1 MARPRAKECGDLMDE
16 TSREGGGMPE
26 RSGDHRTPLP
36 GRDEPL
42 LDRNAH
48 KRAPNDAFAPGA
60 WDLEPEAAAP
70 TVEPDD
76 DLGFIEPIEN
86 TPGSLTRAKSAVSLD
101 PAVKAAAVWLHMF
114 SRTLKTCRLYDAG
127 NPTVQRFRDELV
139 RSLLETLATHGA
151 ITFRFTA
158 DEVTCDGQPV
168 YTARSRDD
176 NLAFAFY
183 RDGVR
188 GLTLQPELVERECL
202 ALVDAVLG
210 VTGQNLDGD
219 DLVTLLWEAN
229 LRHIDV
235 DYIPA
240 EGEAGSGGDGN
251 AIGGPEDGAGALL
264 PWPTASAPEQA
275 QGDSTDA
282 LQSSAA
288 GANDTRDTPERS
300 EDWAFGDSPDE
311 VEATFA
317 ELDSMAPEETRRFR
331 TEFDA
336 ERRVPPAT
344 AGLAIA
350 YACLHTEVT
359 DDDRREMA
367 RFLPRVLRAAIAAGT
382 WGDAREALR
391 LVRDADVGEWSDEM
405 FTQEVL
411 QPVSIA
417 RVVEKLDQQGPASVS
432 EFLALAHELG
442 PAALDW
448 LTLTLSESQ
457 TRMTR
462 QLVAEAIA
470 VRVQEDPTL
479 LAPWLNDPRW
489 YVVRNVVHI
498 LGWVGGPGVVPLLQT
513 AVRYPDPRV
522 TAEVVTALQG
532 VELRLAR
539 PVLIRAL
546 EGADTKLFCQ
556 ILQQLSAARDPAVA
570 RYVTGFIVQDKFLLR
585 PVEERRAIYA
595 AIASTAGDEVVA
607 ELELALNSGNWFDRE
622 QEVHRHAVARC
633 LARIGTPKAL
643 AALEAGAQSRR
654 APVRQAC
661 TSALESRKAA

>member
-1 MARPRAKECGDLMDE
+1 MDE
-16 TSREGGGMPE
+16 TSREGGGTPE
-26 RSGDHRTPLP
+26 RLGAHRTPLP

-48 KRAPNDAFAPGA
+48 ARGPSEAFPPGA
-60 WDLEPEAAAP
+60 WDLDPAAVLPAPEPE
-70 TVEPDD
+70 DD
-76 DLGFIEPIEN
+76 PGFAHAVGSPSA
-86 TPGSLTRAKSAVSLD
+86 SLTRSNGVASLE
-101 PAVKAAAVWLHMF
+101 PAVKAAAMWLHMF

-139 RSLLETLATHGA
+139 RALDETLAAFGA

-168 YTARSRDD
+168 YTARTRDD

-188 GLTLQPELVERECL
+188 GLTLQPGIDAPECL
-202 ALVDAVLG
+202 AIVDAVLG
-210 VTGQNLDGD
+210 VSGQNLDGD

-229 LRHIDV
+229 LRHVDV

-240 EGEAGSGGDGN
+240 EGEAGSGGEGS
-251 AIGGPEDGAGALL
+251 AIGGPDDGAGALL
-264 PWPTASAPEQA
+264 PWPTAAAPEPGA
-275 QGDSTDA
+275 TDA
-282 LQSSAA
+282 AGDPHSTAA
-288 GANDTRDTPERS
+288 GANDTTDSPERS
-300 EDWAFGDSPDE
+300 EDWSFGESPDE
-311 VEATFA
+311 VEATFV
-317 ELDSMAPEETRRFR
+317 ELDAMAPEESSRFR

-336 ERRVPPAT
+336 ERRVSPAT
-344 AGLAIA
+344 AGLAVA

-359 DDDRREMA
+359 DDDRRELA
-367 RFLPRVLRAAIAAGT
+367 RFLPRVLRAAIAAGA
-382 WGDAREALR
+382 WGDAREALQ
-391 LVRDADVGEWSDEM
+391 LVRSSQTGEWSDET

-411 QPVSIA
+411 QPVSVT
-417 RVVEKLDQQGPASVS
+417 RVVEKLDQQGPAAVN

-442 PAALDW
+442 AAALDW

-470 VRVQEDPTL
+470 VRVQADPQL

-498 LGWVGGPGVVPLLQT
+498 LGWVGGAGVVPLLQL
-513 AVRYPDPRV
+513 AVRYGDPRV
-522 TAEVVTALQG
+522 TTEVVTALQG
-532 VELRLAR
+532 IELRLAR

-546 EGADTKLFCQ
+546 EGADSKLFCL

-570 RYVTGFIVQDKFLLR
+570 RYVMGFIVQDRFLQR
-585 PVEERRAIYA
+585 PVEERRAVYA
-595 AIASTAGDEVVA
+595 AIASTGGDEIAA
-607 ELELALNSGNWFDRE
+607 ELDAALNGGNWFDRE
-622 QEVHRHAVARC
+622 QEVHRHAIARC

-661 TSALESRKAA
+661 DAALQSRRAA

>member
-1 MARPRAKECGDLMDE
+1 MDE
-16 TSREGGGMPE
+16 TTREGGGMPE

-42 LDRNAH
+42 LDRNAL
-48 KRAPNDAFAPGA
+48 KRGPVDAFAPGA
-60 WDLEPEAAAP
+60 WDLEPAVPTPAP
-70 TVEPDD
+70 EPDD
-76 DLGFIEPIEN
+76 DPGFAEPLES
-86 TPGSLTRAKSAVSLD
+86 TPGSLTRSKSAASLD
-101 PAVKAAAVWLHMF
+101 PAVKAAALWLHMF

-139 RSLLETLATHGA
+139 RSLDETLAAHGA
-151 ITFRFTA
+151 MTYRFTA
-158 DEVTCDGQPV
+158 DEVTCDGEPV
-168 YTARSRDD
+168 YTARTRDD

-188 GLTLQPELVERECL
+188 GLTLQPGMADRECL
-202 ALVDAVLG
+202 AIVDAVLG

-229 LRHIDV
+229 LRHVDV

-240 EGEAGSGGDGN
+240 EGEAGSAGEGT

-264 PWPTASAPEQA
+264 PWPTAAAPEA
-275 QGDSTDA
+275 GAAGASADE

-288 GANDTRDTPERS
+288 GANDTGETQERS
-300 EDWAFGDSPDE
+300 EDWSFGESPDE

-317 ELDSMAPEETRRFR
+317 ELDAMAPDETRRFMA
-331 TEFDA
+331 EFEA

-344 AGLAIA
+344 AGLAVA

-359 DDDRREMA
+359 PDDRREMA

-382 WGDAREALR
+382 WADAREALR
-391 LVRDADVGEWSDEM
+391 LVREADTGEWSDEM

-470 VRVQEDPTL
+470 VRVQDDPSQL
-479 LAPWLNDPRW
+479 SPWLNDPRW

-498 LGWVGGPGVVPLLQT
+498 LGWVGGPGVVPLLQA

-546 EGADTKLFCQ
+546 EGADSKLFCQ
-556 ILQQLSAARDPAVA
+556 VLQQLSAARDPAVA
-570 RYVTGFIVQDKFLLR
+570 RYVTGFLIQDKFLQR
-585 PVEERRAIYA
+585 PIEERRAVYA

-607 ELELALNSGNWFDRE
+607 ELDAAMNGGNWFDRE

>member
-1 MARPRAKECGDLMDE
+1 MDE
-16 TSREGGGMPE
+16 TSREEGGVPE
-26 RSGDHRTPLP
+26 RSGDPFSAIP

-42 LDRNAH
+42 LDRNAL
-48 KRAPNDAFAPGA
+48 KRGPVDAFAPGA
-60 WDLEPEAAAP
+60 WDLEPAVPAP
-70 TVEPDD
+70 APEPEDDPAFVEPVERSA
-76 DLGFIEPIEN
+76 GA
-86 TPGSLTRAKSAVSLD
+86 LTRNKSASALD
-101 PAVKAAAVWLHMF
+101 PSVKAAAQWLHMF
-114 SRTLKTCRLYDAG
+114 SRTLKTCRLYDAA
-127 NPTVQRFRDELV
+127 NPTVQRFRDELA
-139 RSLLETLATHGA
+139 RALDETLATHGA
-151 ITFRFTA
+151 ITYRFSA
-158 DEVTCDGQPV
+158 EEVTCDGHPV

-176 NLAFAFY
+176 SLSFAFY

-188 GLTLQPELVERECL
+188 GLTLQPGVDERECL
-202 ALVDAVLG
+202 AIVDAVLG

-229 LRHIDV
+229 LRHVDV

-240 EGEAGSGGDGN
+240 EGESGAAGEGT

-264 PWPTASAPEQA
+264 PWPTASAPEPGSA
-275 QGDSTDA
+275 EGADA
-282 LQSSAA
+282 LQSTAA
-288 GANDTRDTPERS
+288 GANDTAQGPERS
-300 EDWAFGDSPDE
+300 EDWSLGEAPDE

-317 ELDSMAPEETRRFR
+317 ELDAMAPDESRRFM
-331 TEFDA
+331 TEFEA

-344 AGLAIA
+344 AGLAVA
-350 YACLHTEVT
+350 YACLHTDLT
-359 DDDRREMA
+359 DDDRREFA
-367 RFLPRVLRAAIAAGT
+367 RFLPRVLRAAIASGM
-382 WGDAREALR
+382 WGDAREALL
-391 LVRDADVGEWSDEM
+391 LVREAGAGEWSDEM

-432 EFLALAHELG
+432 EFLSLAHELG
-442 PAALDW
+442 APALDW

-470 VRVQEDPTL
+470 VRVQEDPSQ

-498 LGWVGGPGVVPLLQT
+498 LGWVGGPGVVPLLQA
-513 AVRYPDPRV
+513 AVRYGDSRV
-522 TAEVVTALQG
+522 TTEVVTALQG
-532 VELRLAR
+532 IELRLAR

-546 EGADTKLFCQ
+546 EGADSKLFCQ
-556 ILQQLSAARDPAVA
+556 ILQQLSAARDSAVA
-570 RYVTGFIVQDKFLLR
+570 RYVTAFLVHEKFLQR

-595 AIASTAGDEVVA
+595 AIASTAGDEVVP
-607 ELELALNSGNWFDRE
+607 ELDEALNGGNWFDRE

-661 TSALESRKAA
+661 ASALQTRNAA